1 MIAAFAARRR
11 AGAACQ
17 NATPSTAAWRRRKAG
32 PGINRTLVMDIERI
46 NAIGTTLQDLTERT
60 EALRGYL

>member
-1 MIAAFAARRR
+1 MITGFAARGRP
-11 AGAACQ
+11 GAACQ
-17 NATPSTAAWRRRKAG
+17 NATPSTVACRRPKAG
-32 PGINRTLVMDIERI
+32 TGINRNPVMDIERI